1 MGAVYVHG
9 VPFLN
14 RYIWLSLSLFGGSA
28 LAEGQTA
35 PAARGCVREWVR
47 VEGGQP
53 KVRWCGRELEAE
65 QLLVPEARLLFARG
79 GAGATFDLALA
90 ADARS
95 KVAGGVAVGLFGLSL
110 VVLIHPTPPGGTG
123 AVGDWVLGITTILT
137 AFGGAVGSLILH
149 AIFSNEAIEHLH
161 HAMDVLE
168 QNSPRE

>member
-14 RYIWLSLSLFGGSA
+14 RYIWLSLVLVGGSA

-35 PAARGCVREWVR
+35 PPARRCVREWVR

-65 QLLVPEARLLFARG
+65 QLLVPEARPLFARG
-79 GAGATFDLALA
+79 GAGATFDL
-90 ADARS
+90 
-95 KVAGGVAVGLFGLSL
+95 GHPL
-110 VVLIHPTPPGGTG
+110 VVLIHTTPPGGTG